1 MSNAIKYTQKGYVK
15 VEAHISIDDEEIMLT
30 VVDSGVGICPDKLPD
45 LFTAFKKIKR
55 HRELNTEGA
64 GLGLTISKNL
74 AKAMGG
80 DINVV
85 SNIEVG
91 SKFTVNLP
99 LVKVE
104 KDDDLIFGNEQ
115 TESIIEFNA
124 KNIERMR
131 RSNSD
136 SSTSI
141 ISHEDDYSM
150 INNLEMLKQYNR

>member
-1 MSNAIKYTQKGYVK
+1 
-15 VEAHISIDDEEIMLT
+15 MLT

-104 KDDDLIFGNEQ
+104 EDEVVIFGNEQ
-115 TESIIEFNA
+115 TESIIEFNTN
-124 KNIERMR
+124 NIERM

-136 SSTSI
+136 SSASL
-141 ISHEDDYSM
+141 ISHDNDYSSM
-150 INNLEMLKQYNR
+150 INNLKMLKQYNR